1 MSGPSQREF
10 PRVSVGFPFPL
21 RAAAVAAAA
30 LSLAGCMGGGSAP
43 AASGGAQT
51 SNPVSNLIFWGSTTV
66 PAAPPLPV
74 DDDFECPS
82 LTISTAAH
90 RIGGESVRAQYS
102 IGDIARECSNPQP
115 DGSFTL
121 KMGVAGQVL
130 LGPAGAPGRYDV
142 SVRFVVKSGERIVLT
157 RVQRQSVIVPAGAT
171 QGQFTMV
178 EQGIQVPAGLRNLE
192 FEVGLG
198 AGGDAPTRRR
208 TARR

>member
-1 MSGPSQREF
+1 M
-10 PRVSVGFPFPL
+10 SVGVLFL
-21 RAAAVAAAA
+21 VRASAVAAAA
-30 LSLAGCMGGGSAP
+30 LSLAGCMGGGGAP

-51 SNPVSNLIFWGSTTV
+51 SNPITNLVFWGSTSV
-66 PAAPPLPV
+66 PAAPPLPQ

-102 IGDIARECSNPQP
+102 ITDIARECTNVQR

-121 KMGVAGQVL
+121 KMGAAGQVL

-142 SVRFVVKSGERIVLT
+142 SVRFVVKSGERVVMT
-157 RVQRQSVIVPAGAT
+157 RVQRQAVTVPAGGT
-171 QGQFTMV
+171 QGQFTIV
-178 EQGIQVPAGLRNLE
+178 EQGIQIPAGLPSLE

-198 AGGDAPTRRR
+198 AGGDAPVRRR